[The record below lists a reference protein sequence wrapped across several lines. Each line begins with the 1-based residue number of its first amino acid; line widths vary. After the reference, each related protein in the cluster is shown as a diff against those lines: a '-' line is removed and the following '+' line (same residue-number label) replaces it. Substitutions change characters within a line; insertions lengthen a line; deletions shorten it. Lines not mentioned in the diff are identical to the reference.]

1 MTSYDCR
8 LCGVP
13 IAYDGAHDCPRR
25 KVVRFTCPAAPGMHT
40 EFYAVHHE
48 SVSHEV
54 SAAGIVGDE
63 IKNTYEGEGFDE
75 VLCRNCDAVALDSAP
90 DEDLLDD

>member
-1 MTSYDCR
+1 MTTYECP

-13 IAYDGAHDCPRR
+13 IAYGEAHDCPRR
-25 KVVRFTCPAAPGMHT
+25 KFVRFTCPAVPDLHK

-63 IKNTYEGEGFDE
+63 IKNTYEGEGYDD
-75 VLCRNCDAVALDSAP
+75 VHCRKCNAVALDSTP
-90 DEDLLDD
+90 DEELLDD